1 MSLNSTTRT
10 SVISRLQQYELAAAD
25 RVDVDAASYGGS
37 SIGIRTPKEIRNAS
51 ALMARNKTK
60 NKKKLMARKNSEAT
74 GRSKQLR
81 GSAAPPPSPK
91 DQLADFI
98 REIIAG
104 PQA

>member
-1 MSLNSTTRT
+1 MSLKSTTRT
-10 SVISRLQQYELAAAD
+10 SVIGRLQQYELAAAD
-25 RVDVDAASYGGS
+25 RVDVDQVPYGGS

-60 NKKKLMARKNSEAT
+60 NSRQKE
-74 GRSKQLR
+74 LR

>member
-1 MSLNSTTRT
+1 MSLKSTTRT

-37 SIGIRTPKEIRNAS
+37 SIGIRTPKEIRNAG
-51 ALMARNKTK
+51 A
-60 NKKKLMARKNSEAT
+60 LMARKNSEAT
-74 GRSKQLR
+74 GQRKQLR

-91 DQLADFI
+91 DQLADFL
-98 REIIAG
+98 REMIAG

>member
-1 MSLNSTTRT
+1 MSLKSTTRT

-25 RVDVDAASYGGS
+25 RVDVDQVPYGGS
-37 SIGIRTPKEIRNAS
+37 SIGIRTPKEINAS
-51 ALMARNKTK
+51 ARA
-60 NKKKLMARKNSEAT
+60 LMARKNSEAT

>member
-1 MSLNSTTRT
+1 MSLKSTTRT
-10 SVISRLQQYELAAAD
+10 SVISRMQQYELAAAD
-25 RVDVDAASYGGS
+25 RVDADAASYGGS
-37 SIGIRTPKEIRNAS
+37 SIGIKTLEDRRSENVR
-51 ALMARNKTK
+51 ARA
-60 NKKKLMARKNSEAT
+60 LMARKNSEA
-74 GRSKQLR
+74 SKQLR